1 MPFQSEKQRRY
12 LHANHPEI
20 AKRWE
25 RDYANGGITQLVQ
38 PGPGRPG
45 YGGPHDSYE
54 AGQSYSSSTTKSSNT
69 GGGDNR
75 EKYIATQYNKPKKKY
90 TPPPGEKGGPGYVEK
105 PKKKTITTK
114 DDKTPLYIKKKK
126 KKKDLVDKTLETVDI
141 ADKFY
146 RFGTTF
152 NPLQLYKTN
161 PYIFGGSI
169 LKGLY
174 DKNKKKKS
182 DASEISTTL
191 NFEDPWRNEDL
202 VYNETTGNFEDKLTG
217 EIVKQSLPDVTPV
230 GLNEAQTEYL
240 DKVAKKGVVGESKQF
255 FTYDKPKD
263 VKTKLQELDEKSE
276 KWIGTDVNP
285 DKIVSGD
292 PTTYATEKDVKEYLE
307 KTYPGMQLKD
317 EEGRTLAIDLA
328 TGGIANHF
336 RKKFN
341 TGSEPVIGDALFR
354 GNWNDYSNE
363 QLQMMFPDWDPEI
376 ESIDEHI
383 KKKQSMNVDF
393 AAVTEGNGILDLT
406 EGEETTDVAEAD
418 TGEVIPS
425 LVPSLDQEITL
436 VANGGTIGGGIIHGE
451 PRGDRTGFRNPHEDS
466 YSAGQSYSSSQNTG
480 NQGSDQGHSRF
491 DVGSGY
497 YGEPVTSKTP
507 STGGDGP
514 SPHVDTGDEEEP
526 YVMVDGQKVH
536 QSIWGTG
543 ADPRENPGR
552 DDLGPTF
559 TERMN
564 KIQDEIKEKW
574 RHKIDPTLWDQIKS
588 IPTASFLGIITTIF
602 KDMYDVSEM
611 KKDMALLE
619 ELGLDKGHPMGTDTA
634 YSQLQDYFAKR
645 KLRKPQE
652 GGDGDGPEVPLPP
665 TIQLLEDEMYA
676 SRDGMSAWEI
686 IKANQARKAMLVAK
700 GIHTE
705 DPITDITL
713 RMDANRGGLANLF
726 RVKNQ

>member
-54 AGQSYSSSTTKSSNT
+54 AGQSYSSSKTKSSNT
-69 GGGDNR
+69 GGGDNK

-126 KKKDLVDKTLETVDI
+126 KKTDWVDKTLETVDI
-141 ADKFY
+141 ADKLY
-146 RFGTTF
+146 KFGTTL
-152 NPLQLYKTN
+152 NPLQLYNTN
-161 PYIFGGSI
+161 PYILGGTL

-174 DKNKKKKS
+174 DKKKKKKKS
-182 DASEISTTL
+182 VD
-191 NFEDPWRNEDL
+191 DQ
-202 VYNETTGNFEDKLTG
+202 V
-217 EIVKQSLPDVTPV
+217 SLD
-230 GLNEAQTEYL
+230 
-240 DKVAKKGVVGESKQF
+240 VGENIELAKLSTKGLIEYNKLSKKKDAH
-255 FTYDKPKD
+255 TATDGLTPPLTDKEEKRLEQLE
-263 VKTKLQELDEKSE
+263 KEKNTKLETEE
-276 KWIGTDVNP
+276 VTMIGA
-285 DKIVSGD
+285 K
-292 PTTYATEKDVKEYLE
+292 
-307 KTYPGMQLKD
+307 
-317 EEGRTLAIDLA
+317 
-328 TGGIANHF
+328 GGIANHF

-406 EGEETTDVAEAD
+406 EGDETTEVASTE
-418 TGEVIPS
+418 ENEIIPDLLAPGS
-425 LVPSLDQEITL
+425 ASGILAAKGGHVPMLVGKRKDGKRPGYKDDDYDY
-436 VANGGTIGGGIIHGE
+436 GGVYSGGASSSNTGGGSGAPGGGDPGMTYTAPYQDRIIELQNREEAKQQKLAEQHANEFEG
-451 PRGDRTGFRNPHEDS
+451 TGPIQFDPNE
-466 YSAGQSYSSSQNTG
+466 
-480 NQGSDQGHSRF
+480 F
-491 DVGSGY
+491 DVNPDSWKYQTDILEFKTKKYILDNLKHLDPEAY
-497 YGEPVTSKTP
+497 YKG
-507 STGGDGP
+507 
-514 SPHVDTGDEEEP
+514 
-526 YVMVDGQKVH
+526 M
-536 QSIWGTG
+536 
-543 ADPRENPGR
+543 PGWQAAWEKMSSV
-552 DDLGPTF
+552 PT
-559 TERMN
+559 
-564 KIQDEIKEKW
+564 
-574 RHKIDPTLWDQIKS
+574 S
-588 IPTASFLGIITTIF
+588 IPGILIA
-602 KDMYDVSEM
+602 MYKNHKLTKEGE
-611 KKDMALLE
+611 ALLE
-619 ELGLDKGHPMGTDTA
+619 EWGHFVGGPPGSNPQTYDDLWNA
-634 YSQLQDYFAKR
+634 LEKR
-645 KLRKPQE
+645 KAKYRDQNVQE
-652 GGDGDGPEVPLPP
+652 SDGDGPEVPLAP

-676 SRDGMSAWEI
+676 SRDGMSAWDI
-686 IKANQARKAMLVAK
+686 IKANQARKAMLVTK